1 MSIACSGK
9 GARDR
14 FHRAAIKNYRVTVRV
29 TFDDG
34 WYRFPDIVDR
44 DLEAIGHG
52 GGDGDVGL
60 GGGGVASVNV

>member
-1 MSIACSGK
+1 M
-9 GARDR
+9 
-14 FHRAAIKNYRVTVRV
+14 RV

-60 GGGGVASVNV
+60 GGGC